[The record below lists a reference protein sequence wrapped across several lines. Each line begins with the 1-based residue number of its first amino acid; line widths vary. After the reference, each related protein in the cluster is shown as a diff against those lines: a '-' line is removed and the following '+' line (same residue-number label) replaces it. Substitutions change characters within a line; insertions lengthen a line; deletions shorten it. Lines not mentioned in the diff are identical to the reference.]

1 MSELIGYFVYKNH
14 VAMQHEDAL
23 QAFKDFISVNKPKR
37 ILEIGTADGG
47 LTLALRNI
55 LDEMGMSTVPIRSFD
70 VQHRPAYDLL
80 ISQNIEVIV
89 ENLFD
94 DNYTRIIK
102 PDLVIPFIQAAG
114 TTLVLCDGGYKV
126 GEFKVLAPLIKP
138 GDFIMAHDY
147 IDTVENFQNHYYGKI
162 WDWQEVKDSDLD
174 SVSQE
179 YGLLDVNQDLFK
191 PVVWTCKVKEEAP
204 QNLNQGSELDGIK
217 R

>member
-1 MSELIGYFVYKNH
+1 MSELTGYFVYKNH
-14 VAMQHEDAL
+14 IAMQHEDAL
-23 QAFKDFISVNKPKR
+23 QAFKEFISVNKPQR

-70 VQHRPAYDLL
+70 VQSRPAYDLL
-80 ISQNIEVIV
+80 ISQNIEIIV

-94 DNYTRIIK
+94 ESYTRLIK
-102 PDLVIPFIQAAG
+102 PDLVIPFIQAPG
-114 TTLVLCDGGYKV
+114 ITLVLCDGGYKV
-126 GEFKVLAPLIKP
+126 GEFHVLAPLIKP

-147 IDTVENFQNHYYGKI
+147 IDTVENFQNHYFGKI

-191 PVVWTCKVKEEAP
+191 PVVWTCKVK
-204 QNLNQGSELDGIK
+204 K
-217 R
+217 RRRKTSTKGVSSMA